1 MRRHKLR
8 KLACAVFVKEKKRGK
23 MPRYKITISFESDYE
38 LEQHQVD
45 DLLGHLELQI
55 QEPQTYK
62 GEDETYTTENIKI
75 EMSDSNA

>member
-1 MRRHKLR
+1 VRRHKLK

-62 GEDETYTTENIKI
+62 GEDEIYTTQNIEIRLEENQ
-75 EMSDSNA
+75 